1 MQGLGAGKQLGRAEL
16 GQGALALE
24 ESAWP
29 LAEPPGMARPWG
41 HQLADVTL
49 KAKSGP
55 GGPEGVGTGLTEP
68 GEVEGHL
75 LARTPAH
82 AAHRLVLAPL
92 APAGPVRSRTCRWL
106 RPGACGS
113 CGGIARGLG
122 MRSCQVGRLQA
133 GGGALPAPGR
143 GLGGGASGLG
153 EPHRPPCPGGQRADT
168 AGSRIAAPG
177 QEALWGE
184 PSSRASLR
192 RASVLRLPGS
202 SDGRRRYLEWRPRGA
217 SDCDLS
223 RLPVSGRGSCRP
235 SVQTGQKRERCSP
248 AQWADPQV
256 TRQVA
261 GPPQVTRQG
270 ADPQVT
276 RQGGRPPPTS

>member
-1 MQGLGAGKQLGRAEL
+1 M
-16 GQGALALE
+16 
-24 ESAWP
+24 
-29 LAEPPGMARPWG
+29 
-41 HQLADVTL
+41 
-49 KAKSGP
+49 
-55 GGPEGVGTGLTEP
+55 GTGLTEP

-75 LARTPAH
+75 LARSPAH
-82 AAHRLVLAPL
+82 AAHGLLLAPP

-106 RPGACGS
+106 RPRACGS
-113 CGGIARGLG
+113 CRGVARALG
-122 MRSCQVGRLQA
+122 TRSCQVGRLQA

-143 GLGGGASGLG
+143 GLGVGASGLG
-153 EPHRPPCPGGQRADT
+153 EPHRPPCRGGQRADT

-192 RASVLRLPGS
+192 RASVLGLPGS
-202 SDGRRRYLEWRPRGA
+202 SNGRRRYLEWRPRGA

-235 SVQTGQKRERCSP
+235 SVQTGQKQERCSP

-261 GPPQVTRQG
+261 GPQVTRRG

-276 RQGGRPPPTS
+276 RQGGRPPQVTRRGADPQVTPRGADPQVTRRGADPRPPPDQAVDSLSGLVIRWLSLVQRQLVW